1 MAKEEKFYKNSTLYD
16 LPKEER
22 LHERLKKVGVD
33 NLSLAE
39 LLALG
44 TFLICD
50 PFHIDN
56 EKENSLIWYIVN
68 T

>member
-22 LHERLKKVGVD
+22 SRERLKKVGVD

-39 LLALG
+39 L
-44 TFLICD
+44 C
-50 PFHIDN
+50 
-56 EKENSLIWYIVN
+56 
-68 T
+68 